1 MENTSS
7 NIESSAV
14 KTPRRSGA
22 WWGLLL
28 IFAGMLIF
36 AQQAG
41 WLGPRYNWWALFI
54 LIPAFG
60 SLTGAFYAFQ
70 HSGKFNTAVRSGL
83 GSGLIILTVAFMFL
97 FGLDWSKYWPLMV
110 IVPGF
115 AILLGGFN
123 SREWINMAF
132 WIGLGAMFLGAGFLA
147 LNLNALDLSAWF
159 APNNWWA
166 IAILIPSA
174 GAFITALLVGLRGG
188 RFGEV
193 LGLVVF
199 GLLTGA
205 TGLVAF
211 FSMDWNLLGPALL
224 IIAGAGILLG
234 IFNKRG

>member
-1 MENTSS
+1 MENPNP
-7 NIESSAV
+7 NIEPSTV
-14 KTPRRSGA
+14 KPPRRSGA

-28 IFAGMLIF
+28 IFAGVIIF

-70 HSGKFNTAVRSGL
+70 HSGKFNAAVRSGL
-83 GSGLIILTVAFMFL
+83 GSGLIILTVALMFL
-97 FGLDWSKYWPLMV
+97 FGLDWSKFWPLMV

-115 AILLGGFN
+115 AILLGGFS

-132 WIGLGAMFLGAGFLA
+132 WIGLGAMFLGAGFLGI
-147 LNLNALDLSAWF
+147 NLNVFDLSARF

-166 IAILIPSA
+166 IAILIPSV
-174 GAFITALLVGLRGG
+174 GAFITALLVGSRGG

-193 LGLVVF
+193 IGLVIF

-211 FSMDWNLLGPALL
+211 FGMDWNLLGPTLL
-224 IIAGAGILLG
+224 IIAGVGILLG
-234 IFNKRG
+234 IFSKRN